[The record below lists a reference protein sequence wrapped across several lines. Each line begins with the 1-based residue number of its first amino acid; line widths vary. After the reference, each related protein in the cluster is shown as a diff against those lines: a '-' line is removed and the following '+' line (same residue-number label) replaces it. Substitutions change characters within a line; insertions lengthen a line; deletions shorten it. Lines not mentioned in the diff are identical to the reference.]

1 MRRRDFFKVL
11 GSFVAVAAAG
21 PMPSF
26 AAVESKPASVDYH
39 RLRSQFELVAAL
51 RADGMVP
58 FAVEGKTVFYRRR
71 TPGYAAERLVLAE
84 AAEVMERRLPVA
96 AEVFGAI
103 RGVPYGCRIDWE

>member
-1 MRRRDFFKVL
+1 MHRRDFFKVL
-11 GSFVAVAAAG
+11 GSFMTVAAAG

-26 AAVESKPASVDYH
+26 AAVESGATNTADP

-71 TPGYAAERLVLAE
+71 SPGYVAESPVLVE

-96 AEVFGAI
+96 AEMFGPM
-103 RGVPYGCRIDWE
+103 RGVAYGCRIDWA

>member
-11 GSFVAVAAAG
+11 GSFVAVAAAA
-21 PMPSF
+21 PMPAF
-26 AAVESKPASVDYH
+26 AAVEAQAVPASDP
-39 RLRSQFELVAAL
+39 RLRSQLDLVAAL

-71 TPGYAAERLVLAE
+71 TPGYAAERLVLTE

-103 RGVPYGCRIDWE
+103 RGVPYGCRIDWA